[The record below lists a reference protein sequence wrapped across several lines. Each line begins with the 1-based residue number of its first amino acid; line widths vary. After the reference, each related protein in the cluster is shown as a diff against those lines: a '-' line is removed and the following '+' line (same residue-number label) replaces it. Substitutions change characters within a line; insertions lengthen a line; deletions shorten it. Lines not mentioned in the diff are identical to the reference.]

1 MNDVSASAN
10 QRMRCLPYFYVMGM
24 PKCGTTDLYAKIVR
38 HDSVVNLLK
47 EPHWWARK
55 RVGRGMGLRSKRDLF
70 MVVEAM
76 VLVVVVM
83 VVVAVTVMLVMAV
96 VVMIVVVQEKKEMFA
111 VLVLLVF
118 CCW

>member
-1 MNDVSASAN
+1 
-10 QRMRCLPYFYVMGM
+10 MGM

-55 RVGRGMGLRSKRDLF
+55 RVGRGIGLRSKRDLF

-83 VVVAVTVMLVMAV
+83 VVVAVTVMAV